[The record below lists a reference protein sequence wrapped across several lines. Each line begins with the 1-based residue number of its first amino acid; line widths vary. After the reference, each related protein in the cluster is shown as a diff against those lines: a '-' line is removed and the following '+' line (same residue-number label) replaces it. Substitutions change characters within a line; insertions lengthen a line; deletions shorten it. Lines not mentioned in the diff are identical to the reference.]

1 MEAIM
6 ANDII
11 ETAVAAG
18 NFKTL
23 SSALNE
29 AGLTATLKGAGP
41 YTVFA
46 PTDAAFEKLPKGT
59 VESLYKDKEKLKG
72 ILLSHVLP
80 GNISASAVNKMH
92 DGDKMKTV
100 SGKEFTLG
108 LKNNQVTLNGANV
121 SKTDIQASNGV
132 IHAIDSVILPN

>member
-1 MEAIM
+1 MN
-6 ANDII
+6 NDII
-11 ETAVAAG
+11 ETAAAAG

-23 SSALNE
+23 ASALRE
-29 AGLTATLKGAGP
+29 ADLVNTLKGAGP

-46 PTDAAFEKLPKGT
+46 PTDAAFAKLPK
-59 VESLYKDKEKLKG
+59 EQIDSLLKDKEKLKG
-72 ILLSHVLP
+72 ILLFHVLP
-80 GNISASAVNKMH
+80 GNLSAAAVGKMH
-92 DGDKMKTV
+92 DGDKVKTV

-108 LKNNQVTLNGANV
+108 LKGDVVTVNGANV

>member
-1 MEAIM
+1 MT
-6 ANDII
+6 NDIV
-11 ETAVAAG
+11 ETAAAAG

-23 SSALNE
+23 ASALRE
-29 AGLTATLKGAGP
+29 ADLVNTLKGAGP

-46 PTDAAFEKLPKGT
+46 PTDTAFAKLPKAEI
-59 VESLYKDKEKLKG
+59 ESLLKDKEKLKG
-72 ILLSHVLP
+72 ILLFHVLP
-80 GNISASAVNKMH
+80 GNLSAAAVGKLH

-108 LKNNQVTLNGANV
+108 LKNNVVTVNGSVV

-132 IHAIDSVILPN
+132 IHAIDTVIMPS

>member
-1 MEAIM
+1 M

-11 ETAVAAG
+11 ETAVNAG

-29 AGLTATLKGAGP
+29 AGLTSTLKGAGP

-46 PTDAAFEKLPKGT
+46 PTDAAWEKLPKGT
-59 VESLYKDKEKLKG
+59 VESLYKDKEKLKS
-72 ILLSHVLP
+72 ILLSHVFS
-80 GNISASAVNKMH
+80 GNLSASAVNKMR
-92 DGDKMKTV
+92 DGEKVKTV

-108 LKNNQVTLNGANV
+108 LKGSVVTVNGANV
-121 SKTDIQASNGV
+121 SRTDIQASNGI
-132 IHAIDSVILPN
+132 IHAIDSVIMPN

>member
-41 YTVFA
+41 YTMFA

-72 ILLSHVLP
+72 IPLSHSLP
-80 GNISASAVNKMH
+80 ANISPPAAARMRDVAKVN
-92 DGDKMKTV
+92 TIT
-100 SGKEFTLG
+100 GK
-108 LKNNQVTLNGANV
+108 
-121 SKTDIQASNGV
+121 
-132 IHAIDSVILPN
+132 